1 MTTEAGGKPRYAH
14 YERQTSA
21 GGVVYRMQDGQVEV
35 LLCCRKEPL
44 LWALPKGTPD
54 GGESIR
60 ETAIR
65 EVTEETGVQVEIL
78 GKLGSVRYFFTR
90 IQDNTRCDKT
100 VHHYLMRPTGG
111 DPAYHDHEFDEA
123 RWIPVEE
130 ALKMMNHPNEATMVQ
145 KAADVLAGK
154 IRLRR
159 LGPRRLGRAQSN
171 LPTLPGE
178 SSTGQ
183 AGLGGAN
190 NG

>member
-1 MTTEAGGKPRYAH
+1 MTTDAGGKPRYAH

-35 LLCCRKEPL
+35 LLCGRKEPP

-54 GGESIR
+54 QGESIR

-65 EVTEETGVQVEIL
+65 AVTEETGVQVEVL

-123 RWIPVEE
+123 RWFPVEE
-130 ALKMMNHPNEATMVQ
+130 ALKMMNYPSEASMVQ

-154 IRLRR
+154 LRLRR
-159 LGPRRLGRAQSN
+159 LGHRGLKREQSK
-171 LPTLPGE
+171 PGG
-178 SSTGQ
+178 TNHG
-183 AGLGGAN
+183 
-190 NG
+190 